1 MAKQATHQCSN
12 IKEEKTE
19 VEDIKGIVDNLR
31 NMLRMD
37 PIGARAAGE
46 KLKAQFSPIP
56 EDFARRIDRAVA
68 ELERQEQQVITLFPS
83 PVVTAGKQG
92 RWYLGPTESSS
103 PNWNA
108 YRAHLKQKGWGT
120 DVIRSIDRASTKIT
134 NELLCPN
141 GSREG
146 RFQGLVL
153 GYVQSGKTASMAATI
168 AKAADSGYRMV
179 IVLAGMTNVLRQQTQ
194 IRLLSD
200 VVSHNPS
207 LWLEGTTVESD
218 FKPGSSPKLPMAG
231 KGNCS
236 LFVVKKNAAVLRR
249 LKKALNRLSEIE
261 RKSLPTLIID
271 DECDQAS
278 INTAAYRSSVTRM
291 NGLIRD
297 LCEKLPKVTYVGYT
311 ATPYANVLMAE
322 TSVDGSRDLYPSEF
336 IISLDEPEGYFG
348 ARRLFGDDTDA
359 EKDAEL
365 PYIRR
370 VPDEDRICLQ
380 PPSRKERDTFS
391 ARLTLSLSDACDW
404 FLLSLAARRARG
416 QEGSHCCMLIHTT
429 IYAACHRQIRKM
441 VEHEWLIPTRDAL
454 RNNDQDRISQ
464 LRTLWNREIS
474 VLCSDRRVELDCPDS
489 PEHFDELIEWLSA
502 SAERITMTVENSESE
517 FSERLNF
524 NDGRPV
530 HSIVIGGNVLARGL
544 TIEGLV
550 CSYFIR
556 TSSQYDT
563 LMQMGRWFGYR
574 RGFED
579 LPRIWM
585 TRELENA
592 FRDLVNV
599 EEMIRAEIATISRKG
614 WTPSDMAVR
623 VPQIAGLSVTARN
636 KLVME
641 NLEECDVS
649 YYGTHE
655 QTISF
660 PVDADFHLNNWEAG
674 TGLVDEA
681 MSNRTI
687 RFSKE
692 RDSHLFRD
700 VPYRSI
706 LRFLRSYRFDRD
718 SLNGITE
725 FVQREIDNGEESME
739 IWNLAVM
746 GSRNG
751 STTPFGSIEGHSM
764 VTRSK
769 INPRYQSRSGESLD
783 LELQRLIYI
792 KALMGAQDLL
802 IDVDRQ
808 AYREWMKTVPDPD
821 FDTNKDSWK
830 SIKRYR
836 DHALGCRPLLLL
848 YPIDRESEPRGWS
861 ADKEIADSERL
872 PLLQGLRSE
881 RDLPVG
887 PLGVG
892 IVFPEVTKSNA
903 RHFLRVKLNREIEG
917 EALDDADYELIE
929 QREEEQ

>member
-1 MAKQATHQCSN
+1 MD
-12 IKEEKTE
+12 
-19 VEDIKGIVDNLR
+19 DIKGIVDNLKS
-31 NMLRMD
+31 MLAVE
-37 PIGARAAGE
+37 PIGIQAAGE
-46 KLKAQFSPIP
+46 KFKMQLSPLP
-56 EDFARRIDRAVA
+56 EGLAKRIDRAVA
-68 ELERQEQQVITLFPS
+68 ELERQEQQVITLYPA
-83 PVVTAGKQG
+83 PIVTAGKQD
-92 RWYLGPTESSS
+92 RWYLGPSESSS

-108 YRAHLKQKGWGT
+108 YREHLSQKGWSAE
-120 DVIRSIDRASTKIT
+120 VIQSIDRASTKIT

-141 GSREG
+141 GSRED

-153 GYVQSGKTASMAATI
+153 GYVQSGKTASMAAAI

-194 IRLLSD
+194 LRLLSD

-218 FKPGSSPKLPMAG
+218 FKPGSAPKLPTAG
-231 KGNCS
+231 RGKCS

-249 LKKALNRLSEIE
+249 LKKALNKLSEIE

-278 INTAAYRSSVTRM
+278 INTAAYRSSVTRI

-359 EKDAEL
+359 EGDTEL

-370 VPDEDRICLQ
+370 VPEEDRTNLQ
-380 PPSRKERDTFS
+380 PPSRKERETFV
-391 ARLTLSLSDACDW
+391 AGLTPSLSDACDW
-404 FLLSLAARRARG
+404 FLLSLATRRSRG
-416 QEGSHCCMLIHTT
+416 QGQSHCCMLIHTT
-429 IYAACHRQIRKM
+429 IYAACHRQIRRM
-441 VEHEWLIPTRDAL
+441 IERAWLMPTREAL
-454 RNNDQDRISQ
+454 RNNDQERIGQ
-464 LRTLWNREIS
+464 LQAIWERES
-474 VLCSDRRVELDCPDS
+474 LVLGSDRRTDLDCPEV
-489 PEHFDELIEWLSA
+489 PESFDELIAFLISA
-502 SAERITMTVENSESE
+502 AESITMTVENSESE
-517 FSERLNF
+517 FSERLDF
-524 NDGRPV
+524 QGGRPV
-530 HSIVIGGNVLARGL
+530 QSIVIGGNVLARGL

-574 RGFED
+574 RGYED

-585 TRELENA
+585 TRELEYA

-599 EEMIRAEIATISRKG
+599 EEMIRSEIASISRKG

-641 NLEECDVS
+641 NLEQCEVS

-660 PVDADFHLNNWEAG
+660 PVDADFHINNWQAG
-674 TGLVDEA
+674 TELINEI
-681 MSNRTI
+681 SSSRSISI
-687 RFSKE
+687 RKV
-692 RDSHLFRD
+692 RDSSLFFD

-706 LRFLRSYRFDRD
+706 VRFLRSYTFERD
-718 SLNGITE
+718 SLCGITE

-739 IWNLAVM
+739 IWNLGVM
-746 GSRNG
+746 GSGNG
-751 STTPFGSIEGHSM
+751 RITSFGTLENHHM

-769 INPRYQSRSGESLD
+769 MKPRSYRHSDDSLD
-783 LELQRLIYI
+783 VELQNLIYI
-792 KALMGAQDLL
+792 KALMGAQDIL
-802 IDVDRQ
+802 IDVDREK
-808 AYREWMKTVPDPD
+808 YREWMQTIPDPD
-821 FDTNKDSWK
+821 FDRSKDSWR

-836 DHALGCRPLLLL
+836 DHALGGRPLMLL
-848 YPIDRESEPRGWS
+848 YPIDRESRPREWS
-861 ADKEIADSERL
+861 TDMDIENCDRL
-872 PLLQGLRSE
+872 PLLHGLRSE
-881 RDLPVG
+881 SLPVG
-887 PLGVG
+887 PLGIG
-892 IVFPEVTKSNA
+892 IVFPEATKANA
-903 RHFLRVKLNREIEG
+903 RHFLRVKLNSEIEG
-917 EALDDADYELIE
+917 ESLDDSDYELIE

>member
-1 MAKQATHQCSN
+1 MR
-12 IKEEKTE
+12 
-19 VEDIKGIVDNLR
+19 VE
-31 NMLRMD
+31 
-37 PIGARAAGE
+37 PIGPRAAGE
-46 KLKAQFSPIP
+46 KLKSLFPQVP
-56 EDFARRIDRAVA
+56 EDFARQIDRAVA
-68 ELERQEQQVITLFPS
+68 ELERQEKQFITLFPS
-83 PVVTAGKQG
+83 PVVTAARQG
-92 RWYLGPTESSS
+92 RWYLGSTESSS

-108 YRAHLKQKGWGT
+108 YRAHLQQKGWCGE
-120 DVIRSIDRASTKIT
+120 VIHSIDRASTKIT

-141 GSREG
+141 GSREA

-194 IRLLSD
+194 LRLHSD

-207 LWLEGTTVESD
+207 LWLEGTTIESD
-218 FKPGSSPKLPMAG
+218 FKPGSSPKLPVAG
-231 KGNCS
+231 RGNCS

-249 LKKALNRLSEIE
+249 LKKALNKLSEIE

-278 INTAAYRSSVTRM
+278 INTAAYRSSVTRI

-336 IISLDEPEGYFG
+336 IISLEEPDGYFG
-348 ARRLFGDDTDA
+348 ARKLFGDDADA
-359 EKDAEL
+359 ERDTEL

-370 VPDEDRICLQ
+370 VPDEDRACLQ
-380 PPSRKERDTFS
+380 PPSRKERETF
-391 ARLTLSLSDACDW
+391 AAKLTPSLNDACDW

-416 QEGSHCCMLIHTT
+416 QEASHCCMLIHTT
-429 IYAACHRQIRKM
+429 IYAACHREIRRLI
-441 VEHEWLIPTRDAL
+441 ERAWLRPTRDAL
-454 RNNDQDRISQ
+454 KNNDPDRIEE
-464 LRTLWNREIS
+464 LRSLWNRERS
-474 VLCSDRRVELDCPDS
+474 VLDSNRRGELDCPDS
-489 PEHFDELIEWLSA
+489 PEHFDELIAMLPA
-502 SAERITMTVENSESE
+502 AVDGITMTVENSESE
-517 FSERLNF
+517 FSERLDF
-524 NDGRPV
+524 NSGKPV
-530 HSIVIGGNVLARGL
+530 HTIVIGGNVLARGL
-544 TIEGLV
+544 TIEGLI

-599 EEMIRAEIATISRKG
+599 EEMIRSEIAAISQKG
-614 WTPSDMAVR
+614 WTPSEMAVR
-623 VPQIAGLSVTARN
+623 VPQIAGLSITARN

-660 PVDADFHLNNWEAG
+660 PVDSEFHRANWQAG
-674 TGLVDEA
+674 TELVDEVV
-681 MSNRTI
+681 SNRNI
-687 RFSKE
+687 HISQE
-692 RDSHLFRD
+692 RDSSLFRD

-718 SLNGITE
+718 SLNRITE
-725 FVQREIDNGEESME
+725 FLQREIDNGEESME
-739 IWNLAVM
+739 MWNLGVM
-746 GSRNG
+746 GSGKGKRT
-751 STTPFGSIEGHSM
+751 SFGALQDHTLIS
-764 VTRSK
+764 RSK
-769 INPRYQSRSGESLD
+769 INPSYKSRSGESLD
-783 LELQRLIYI
+783 SELKNLIYI

-802 IDVDRQ
+802 IDVDRE
-808 AYREWMKTVPDPD
+808 AYRQWMKTVPDPD
-821 FDTNKDSWK
+821 FDRSKDSWR

-836 DHALGCRPLLLL
+836 DHSLGCRPLLLL
-848 YPIDRESEPRGWS
+848 YPIDRESKPRGWS
-861 ADKEIADSERL
+861 SDTDARDSVRL
-872 PLLQGLRSE
+872 PLLHGLRPE
-881 RDLPVG
+881 VDLSDG
-887 PLGVG
+887 LLGVG
-892 IVFPEVTKSNA
+892 IVFPEVTSSNA
-903 RHFLRVKLNREIEG
+903 RHFLRVKLNREVEG

-929 QREEEQ
+929 QREEEL

>member
-1 MAKQATHQCSN
+1 MDS
-12 IKEEKTE
+12 E
-19 VEDIKGIVDNLR
+19 VEDIKGIIDNLR
-31 NMLRMD
+31 NTLRVE
-37 PIGARAAGE
+37 PIGVRAAGE
-46 KLKAQFSPIP
+46 KLKAQFAPIT

-68 ELERQEQQVITLFPS
+68 ELERQEQQVITLFPT
-83 PVVTAGKQG
+83 PIVTAAKQG
-92 RWYLGPTESSS
+92 RWYLGPTDSSS
-103 PNWNA
+103 PNWKA
-108 YRAHLKQKGWGT
+108 YRAHLEQKGWNE

-141 GSREG
+141 GSREA

-179 IVLAGMTNVLRQQTQ
+179 IILAGMTNVLRQQTQ
-194 IRLLSD
+194 LRIHSD

-218 FKPGSSPKLPMAG
+218 FKPGSSPKLPIASRG
-231 KGNCS
+231 SCS
-236 LFVVKKNAAVLRR
+236 LFVAKKNAPVLKR
-249 LKKALNRLSEIE
+249 LKKALSKLSDIE
-261 RKSLPTLIID
+261 RKNLPTLIID

-278 INTAAYRSSVTRM
+278 INTAAYRSDVTRI

-297 LCEKLPKVTYVGYT
+297 ICEKLPKVTYVGYT

-336 IISLDEPEGYFG
+336 IISLEEPDGYFG
-348 ARRLFGDDTDA
+348 ARRLFGDDVDA
-359 EKDAEL
+359 DRDTEL

-370 VPDEDRICLQ
+370 VPDEDRACLQ
-380 PPSRKERDTFS
+380 PPSRKERETFA
-391 ARLTLSLSDACDW
+391 ARLTPSLNDACDW
-404 FLLSLAARRARG
+404 FLLSLAARKARG
-416 QEGSHCCMLIHTT
+416 QEASHCCMLIHTT
-429 IYAACHRQIRKM
+429 IYAACHREIRRLI
-441 VEHEWLIPTRDAL
+441 ECTWLRPIREAL
-454 RNNDQDRISQ
+454 RINDPDRIEQ
-464 LRTLWNREIS
+464 LRTLWNRECS
-474 VLCSDRRVELDCPDS
+474 VLEPSRRGELDCPNS
-489 PEHFDELIEWLSA
+489 PEQFDELIALLPEA
-502 SAERITMTVENSESE
+502 ADGITMTVENSESE
-517 FSERLNF
+517 FAERLDF
-524 NDGRPV
+524 NSGRPV
-530 HSIVIGGNVLARGL
+530 HTIVIGGNVLARGL

-585 TRELENA
+585 SRELENA

-599 EEMIRAEIATISRKG
+599 EEMIRAEIAAISRKG
-614 WTPSDMAVR
+614 WTPSEMAVR

-660 PVDADFHLNNWEAG
+660 PVDAEFHLTNWQAG
-674 TGLVDEA
+674 TELLDEVL
-681 MSNRTI
+681 SNRNI
-687 RFSKE
+687 LFNRE
-692 RDSHLFRD
+692 RHSSLFRD

-706 LRFLRSYRFDRD
+706 LRFLRTYRFGRD
-718 SLNGITE
+718 SLTGITE
-725 FVQREIDNGEESME
+725 FLQREIDNGEESLEM
-739 IWNLAVM
+739 WNLGVI
-746 GSRNG
+746 GSG
-751 STTPFGSIEGHSM
+751 KGEPSIFGPLKDHSLIS
-764 VTRSK
+764 RSK
-769 INPRYQSRSGESLD
+769 INPGYKSRSGESLD
-783 LELQRLIYI
+783 LELQSLIYI

-802 IDVDRQ
+802 IDVDQ
-808 AYREWMKTVPDPD
+808 DAYREWLKTVPDPD
-821 FDTNKDSWK
+821 FDRSKDSWR

-848 YPIDRESEPRGWS
+848 YPIDRESQPRGWS
-861 ADKEIADSERL
+861 SDKDPKDCVRL
-872 PLLQGLRSE
+872 PLLHGLRSE
-881 RDLPVG
+881 EDLPVDL
-887 PLGVG
+887 LGVG
-892 IVFPEVTKSNA
+892 IVFPEVTSSNA
-903 RHFLRVKLNREIEG
+903 RHFLRVKLNREVEG

-929 QREEEQ
+929 QREGEL

>member
-1 MAKQATHQCSN
+1 MD
-12 IKEEKTE
+12 
-19 VEDIKGIVDNLR
+19 DIKGIVDHLKS
-31 NMLRMD
+31 MLPME
-37 PIGARAAGE
+37 PLGVRAAGE
-46 KLKAQFSPIP
+46 KFKAQLSPLP

-68 ELERQEQQVITLFPS
+68 ELERQEQQVITLFPA
-83 PVVTAGKQG
+83 PIVTAAKQA

-108 YRAHLKQKGWGT
+108 YREHLERKGWSAE
-120 DVIRSIDRASTKIT
+120 VIHSIDRASTKIT

-141 GSREG
+141 GIRED

-153 GYVQSGKTASMAATI
+153 GYVQSGKTASMAGTI

-194 IRLLSD
+194 SRLLSD
-200 VVSHNPS
+200 VVGHNPS

-218 FKPGSSPKLPMAG
+218 FTPGSVPKLPTAG
-231 KGNCS
+231 RGKCS

-249 LKKALNRLSEIE
+249 LKKAMNKLSEVE
-261 RKSLPTLIID
+261 RKSMATLIID

-278 INTAAYRSSVTRM
+278 INTSAYRSSVTRI

-348 ARRLFGDDTDA
+348 ARRLFGEDADA
-359 EKDAEL
+359 EKITEL

-370 VPDEDRICLQ
+370 VPVEDRTSLQ
-380 PPSRKERDTFS
+380 PPSRKEREAFAAAMTP
-391 ARLTLSLSDACDW
+391 SLSDACDW
-404 FLLSLAARRARG
+404 FLLSLAARRARR
-416 QEGSHCCMLIHTT
+416 QMQSHCCMLIHTT
-429 IYAACHRQIRKM
+429 IYAACHRQIRRM
-441 VEHEWLIPTRDAL
+441 IEGAWLTPVISAL
-454 RNNDQDRISQ
+454 RNNDQERIAG
-464 LRTLWNREIS
+464 LRSLWERESS
-474 VLCSDRRVELDCPDS
+474 VLGADRRAELDCPDK
-489 PEHFDELIEWLSA
+489 PESFDELMTSLLA
-502 SAERITMTVENSESE
+502 AAESITMTVENSESE
-517 FSERLNF
+517 FSERLDF
-524 NDGRPV
+524 NSGQPV

-574 RGFED
+574 RGYED

-599 EEMIRAEIATISRKG
+599 EEMIRSEIAAISRRG
-614 WTPSDMAVR
+614 WTPSDLAVR
-623 VPQIAGLSVTARN
+623 VPQIAGLSITARN
-636 KLVME
+636 KLVMD
-641 NLEECDVS
+641 NLEQCEVS

-660 PVDADFHLNNWEAG
+660 PADAAFHRANWLAG
-674 TGLVDEA
+674 TDLVNEVMANRSIEA
-681 MSNRTI
+681 T
-687 RFSKE
+687 KKG
-692 RDSHLFRD
+692 DSRLFCD

-706 LRFLRSYRFDRD
+706 VKFLRSYRFDRD
-718 SLNGITE
+718 SLNGVTE
-725 FVQREIDNGEESME
+725 FVQREIDNGEEVME
-739 IWNLAVM
+739 IWSLAVM
-746 GSRNG
+746 GSRKG
-751 STTPFGSIEGHSM
+751 RRVSFGALEDHPLI
-764 VTRSK
+764 TRSK
-769 INPRYQSRSGESLD
+769 INPSHQSRSDDSLNA
-783 LELQRLIYI
+783 ELHSLIYI
-792 KALMGAQDLL
+792 KALMGAQDILV
-802 IDVDRQ
+802 DVERDSYRQ
-808 AYREWMKTVPDPD
+808 WMQSVSDPD
-821 FDTNKDSWK
+821 FDRTKDSWR

-836 DHALGCRPLLLL
+836 DHALGGKPLLLL
-848 YPIDRESEPRGWS
+848 YPIDRESKPREWS
-861 ADKEIADSERL
+861 SDNEIVKCERL
-872 PLLQGLRSE
+872 PLLHGLRSE
-881 RDLPVG
+881 EDLPVG

-892 IVFPEVTKSNA
+892 IVFPEATKANA
-903 RHFLRVKLNREIEG
+903 RHFLRVKLNKEIEG

>member
-1 MAKQATHQCSN
+1 MD
-12 IKEEKTE
+12 
-19 VEDIKGIVDNLR
+19 DIKGIVDHLKS
-31 NMLRMD
+31 MLPME
-37 PIGARAAGE
+37 PMGVRAAGE
-46 KLKAQFSPIP
+46 KFKAQLSPLP

-68 ELERQEQQVITLFPS
+68 ELERQEQQVITLYPA
-83 PVVTAGKQG
+83 PIVTAGKQV

-103 PNWNA
+103 PNWRA
-108 YRAHLKQKGWGT
+108 YRAHLKRKGWGAG
-120 DVIRSIDRASTKIT
+120 VIQSIDRASTKIT

-141 GSREG
+141 GSRED

-179 IVLAGMTNVLRQQTQ
+179 ILLAGMTNVLRQQTQ

-200 VVSHNPS
+200 VVSHNPA

-218 FKPGSSPKLPMAG
+218 FKPGSAPKLPTAG
-231 KGNCS
+231 RGKCA

-249 LKKALNRLSEIE
+249 LKKALNKLSEIE

-278 INTAAYRSSVTRM
+278 INTAAYRSSVTRI
-291 NGLIRD
+291 NELIRD
-297 LCEKLPKVTYVGYT
+297 LCEKIPKVTYVGYT

-359 EKDAEL
+359 ERDTEL

-370 VPDEDRICLQ
+370 VSDEDRTSLQ
-380 PPSRKERDTFS
+380 PPSRKERETF
-391 ARLTLSLSDACDW
+391 AAGLTPSLSDACDW
-404 FLLSLAARRARG
+404 FLLSLAARRARE
-416 QEGSHCCMLIHTT
+416 QSQSHCCMLIHTT
-429 IYAACHRQIRKM
+429 IYAACHRQIRRM
-441 VEHEWLIPTRDAL
+441 IERAWLIPTRDAL
-454 RNNDQDRISQ
+454 RNNSQERIRQ
-464 LRTLWNREIS
+464 LQALWERESS
-474 VLCSDRRVELDCPDS
+474 VLGTARRADLDCPDA
-489 PEHFDELIEWLSA
+489 PESFDDLIAFLTTA
-502 SAERITMTVENSESE
+502 AESITMTVENSESE
-517 FSERLNF
+517 FSERLDF
-524 NDGRPV
+524 NAGRPL

-574 RGFED
+574 RGYED

-585 TRELENA
+585 TRELEYA

-599 EEMIRAEIATISRKG
+599 EEMIRSEIASISRKG
-614 WTPSDMAVR
+614 WTPSDMSVR

-641 NLEECDVS
+641 NLEQCEVS

-655 QTISF
+655 QTINF
-660 PVDADFHLNNWEAG
+660 PTDAEFHRTNWQAG
-674 TGLVDEA
+674 TELINEV
-681 MSNRTI
+681 STNRSI
-687 RFSKE
+687 GFSKK
-692 RDSHLFRD
+692 RDSSLFCD

-706 LRFLRSYRFDRD
+706 LRFLRSYRFDRE

-725 FVQREIDNGEESME
+725 FVQREIENGEEAME
-739 IWNLAVM
+739 IWNLGVM
-746 GSRNG
+746 GSGKGR
-751 STTPFGSIEGHSM
+751 STTFGTLTGHPM
-764 VTRSK
+764 ITRSK
-769 INPRYQSRSGESLD
+769 MNPRCYSRSGDSLD
-783 LELQRLIYI
+783 VELQNLIYI
-792 KALMGAQDLL
+792 KALMGAQDIL
-802 IDVDRQ
+802 IDVNRKE
-808 AYREWMKTVPDPD
+808 YREWMQTVPDPD
-821 FDTNKDSWK
+821 FDRTKDSWR

-836 DHALGCRPLLLL
+836 DHALGGRPLLLL
-848 YPIDRESEPRGWS
+848 YPIDRESKPREWS
-861 ADKEIADSERL
+861 SGKDIEKCERL
-872 PLLQGLRSE
+872 PLLHGLRSE
-881 RDLPVG
+881 EDLPLG

-892 IVFPEVTKSNA
+892 IVFPEATKANA

>member
-1 MAKQATHQCSN
+1 MR
-12 IKEEKTE
+12 
-19 VEDIKGIVDNLR
+19 VE
-31 NMLRMD
+31 
-37 PIGARAAGE
+37 PIGPRAAGE
-46 KLKAQFSPIP
+46 KLKSLFPQVP
-56 EDFARRIDRAVA
+56 EDFARQIDRAVA
-68 ELERQEQQVITLFPS
+68 ELERQEKQFITLFPS
-83 PVVTAGKQG
+83 PVVTAARQG
-92 RWYLGPTESSS
+92 RWYLGSTESSS

-108 YRAHLKQKGWGT
+108 YRAHLEQKGWCGE
-120 DVIRSIDRASTKIT
+120 VIHSIDRASTKIT

-141 GSREG
+141 GSREA

-194 IRLLSD
+194 LRLHSD

-207 LWLEGTTVESD
+207 LWLEGTTIESD
-218 FKPGSSPKLPMAG
+218 FKPGSSPKLPVAG
-231 KGNCS
+231 RGNCS

-249 LKKALNRLSEIE
+249 LKKALNKLSEIE

-278 INTAAYRSSVTRM
+278 INTAAYRSSVTRI

-336 IISLDEPEGYFG
+336 IISLEEPDGYFG
-348 ARRLFGDDTDA
+348 ARKLFGGDSDA
-359 EKDAEL
+359 ERDTEL

-370 VPDEDRICLQ
+370 VPDEDRACLQ
-380 PPSRKERDTFS
+380 PPSRKERETFA
-391 ARLTLSLSDACDW
+391 ARLTPSLNDACDW

-416 QEGSHCCMLIHTT
+416 QEASHCCMLIHTT
-429 IYAACHRQIRKM
+429 IYAACHREIRRLI
-441 VEHEWLIPTRDAL
+441 ERAWLRPTRDAL
-454 RNNDQDRISQ
+454 KNNDPDRIEE
-464 LRTLWNREIS
+464 LRSIWNRERS
-474 VLCSDRRVELDCPDS
+474 VLDSNRRGELDCPDS
-489 PEHFDELIEWLSA
+489 PEHFDELIAMLPA
-502 SAERITMTVENSESE
+502 AVDGITMTVENSESE
-517 FSERLNF
+517 FSERLDF
-524 NDGRPV
+524 NSGRPV
-530 HSIVIGGNVLARGL
+530 HTIVIGGNVLARGL

-599 EEMIRAEIATISRKG
+599 EEMIRSEIAAISQKG
-614 WTPSDMAVR
+614 WTPSEMAVR
-623 VPQIAGLSVTARN
+623 VPQIAGLSITARN

-641 NLEECDVS
+641 NLEECDVG

-660 PVDADFHLNNWEAG
+660 PVQADFHRANWQAG
-674 TGLVDEA
+674 TDLVDEV
-681 MSNRTI
+681 MSNRNVHVNQ
-687 RFSKE
+687 E
-692 RDSHLFRD
+692 RDSSLFRD

-718 SLNGITE
+718 SLSGITE
-725 FVQREIDNGEESME
+725 FLQREIDRGEESME
-739 IWNLAVM
+739 MWNLGVM
-746 GSRNG
+746 GSSKGKRT
-751 STTPFGSIEGHSM
+751 SFGALKDHSLI
-764 VTRSK
+764 TRSK
-769 INPRYQSRSGESLD
+769 INPSYKSRSGESLD
-783 LELQRLIYI
+783 SELKNLIYI

-802 IDVDRQ
+802 IDVDRE
-808 AYREWMKTVPDPD
+808 AYHQWMATVPDPD
-821 FDTNKDSWK
+821 FDRSKDSWR

-836 DHALGCRPLLLL
+836 DYSLGCRPLLLL
-848 YPIDRESEPRGWS
+848 YPIDRESKPRGWS
-861 ADKEIADSERL
+861 SDMDAHDSVRL
-872 PLLQGLRSE
+872 PLLHGLRPE
-881 RDLPVG
+881 EDLPDG
-887 PLGVG
+887 LLGVG
-892 IVFPEVTKSNA
+892 IVFPEVTSSNA
-903 RHFLRVKLNREIEG
+903 KHFLRVRLNREMEG
-917 EALDDADYELIE
+917 EVLDDADYELIE

>member
-1 MAKQATHQCSN
+1 MD
-12 IKEEKTE
+12 
-19 VEDIKGIVDNLR
+19 DIKGIVDHLKS
-31 NMLRMD
+31 MLPME
-37 PIGARAAGE
+37 PLGVRAAGE
-46 KLKAQFSPIP
+46 KFKAQLSPLP
-56 EDFARRIDRAVA
+56 EDFERRIDRAVS
-68 ELERQEQQVITLFPS
+68 ELERQEQQVIRLFPA
-83 PVVTAGKQG
+83 PVVTAGKQS
-92 RWYLGPTESSS
+92 RWYLGPTETSS

-108 YRAHLKQKGWGT
+108 YREHLESKGWGT
-120 DVIRSIDRASTKIT
+120 EVIHSIDRASTKIT

-141 GSREG
+141 GSRED

-194 IRLLSD
+194 VRLLTD

-218 FKPGSSPKLPMAG
+218 FKPGSVPKLPIAG
-231 KGNCS
+231 RGKCS

-249 LKKALNRLSEIE
+249 LKKALNKLSEIE
-261 RKSLPTLIID
+261 RKTLPTLIID

-278 INTAAYRSSVTRM
+278 INTSAYRSSVTRI

-348 ARRLFGDDTDA
+348 ARRLFGDDVDA
-359 EKDAEL
+359 DKDAEL

-370 VPDEDRICLQ
+370 VPDEDRISLQ
-380 PPSRKERDTFS
+380 PPSRRDRESF
-391 ARLTLSLSDACDW
+391 AAALTPSLSDACDW
-404 FLLSLAARRARG
+404 FLLSLAARRARR
-416 QEGSHCCMLIHTT
+416 QEQSHCCMLIHTT
-429 IYAACHRQIRKM
+429 IYAACHRQIRRM
-441 VEHEWLIPTRDAL
+441 IERDWLIPTRNAL
-454 RNNDQDRISQ
+454 LNNDQERIGKLQ
-464 LRTLWNREIS
+464 TLWERESS
-474 VLCSDRRVELDCPDS
+474 VLGNDRRADLDCPDA
-489 PEHFDELIEWLSA
+489 PEGFNELIAFLPA
-502 SAERITMTVENSESE
+502 AAESISMTVENSESE
-517 FSERLNF
+517 FSERLDF
-524 NDGRPV
+524 NCGRPL

-574 RGFED
+574 RGYED

-599 EEMIRAEIATISRKG
+599 EEMIRSEIASISRKG
-614 WTPSDMAVR
+614 WTPADMAVR
-623 VPQIAGLSVTARN
+623 VPQIAGLSITARN

-641 NLEECDVS
+641 NLEQCDVS

-660 PVDADFHLNNWEAG
+660 PADATFHYSNWQAG
-674 TGLVDEA
+674 TDLISEVMA
-681 MSNRTI
+681 SRNVRA
-687 RFSKE
+687 SKKG
-692 RDSHLFRD
+692 DSRLFCD
-700 VPYRSI
+700 VPYRSVI
-706 LRFLRSYRFDRD
+706 RFLRSYKFDRD
-718 SLNGITE
+718 SLKGVTE

-739 IWNLAVM
+739 IWNLGVM
-746 GSRNG
+746 GSGKGRR
-751 STTPFGSIEGHSM
+751 SSFGTIDDHPLI
-764 VTRSK
+764 TRSK
-769 INPRYQSRSGESLD
+769 INPRYHSHSGESLD
-783 LELQRLIYI
+783 VELQNTIYI
-792 KALMGAQDLL
+792 KALMGAQDIL
-802 IDVDRQ
+802 IDVDRE
-808 AYREWMKTVPDPD
+808 AYREWMEAVPDPD
-821 FDTNKDSWK
+821 FDRTKDSWR
-830 SIKRYR
+830 SIKQYR
-836 DHALGCRPLLLL
+836 EYALGSRPLLLL
-848 YPIDRESEPRGWS
+848 YPIDRESVPRGWS
-861 ADKEIADSERL
+861 SDKNIIDCERL
-872 PLLQGLRSE
+872 PLLHGLRSAE
-881 RDLPVG
+881 DLPVG

-892 IVFPEVTKSNA
+892 IVFPEVTKANA
-903 RHFLRVKLNREIEG
+903 RHFLRVKLNRLIEG

>member
-1 MAKQATHQCSN
+1 MDDTKGT
-12 IKEEKTE
+12 
-19 VEDIKGIVDNLR
+19 VDILR
-31 NMLRMD
+31 NMMRIE

-46 KLKAQFSPIP
+46 KLKIQLSPIP
-56 EDFARRIDRAVA
+56 ESFSERIDRAVI
-68 ELERQEQQVITLFPS
+68 ELEDQEKQVITLFPA
-83 PVVTAGKQG
+83 PVVSAGKQG
-92 RWYLGPTESSS
+92 RWYIGPTESSS

-108 YRAHLKQKGWGT
+108 YRAHLEQKGWG
-120 DVIRSIDRASTKIT
+120 DEAVISIDRASTKIT

-194 IRLLSD
+194 VRLLSD
-200 VVSHNPS
+200 VVNHNPS
-207 LWLEGTTVESD
+207 LWLEGTTIEND
-218 FKPGSSPKLPMAG
+218 FKPGSSPKLPIPSR
-231 KGNCS
+231 GNCS

-249 LKKALNRLSEIE
+249 LKKALSRLSEIE

-278 INTAAYRSSVTRM
+278 INTSAYRSSVTRI

-336 IISLDEPEGYFG
+336 IISLDEPDGYFG
-348 ARRLFGDDTDA
+348 ARRLFGDDIDA
-359 EKDAEL
+359 EKDTEL

-370 VPDEDRICLQ
+370 VPDEDREFLQ
-380 PPSRKERDTFS
+380 PPSRKEREIFTP
-391 ARLTLSLSDACDW
+391 RLTPSLNNACDW
-404 FLLSLAARRARG
+404 FLLSLAVRRARG
-416 QEGSHCCMLIHTT
+416 QESSHCCMLIHTT
-429 IYAACHRQIRKM
+429 IYAACHRQIRSM
-441 VEHEWLIPTRDAL
+441 IERAWLKPTIDAL
-454 RNNDQDRISQ
+454 RAKNEERVEQ
-464 LRTLWNREIS
+464 LRALWERES
-474 VLCSDRRVELDCPDS
+474 SALGERRLELDCPES
-489 PEHFDELIEWLSA
+489 PESFNELIPVLSA
-502 SAERITMTVENSESE
+502 AAESITMTVENSESE
-517 FSERLNF
+517 FSERLDF
-524 NDGRPV
+524 NGTRPV

-585 TRELENA
+585 TRDLENA
-592 FRDLVNV
+592 FRDLVGV
-599 EEMIRAEIATISRKG
+599 EEMIRSEIANICRKG

-623 VPQIAGLSVTARN
+623 VPQIAGLSITARN

-660 PVDADFHLNNWEAG
+660 PSNPEFHHNNWNAG
-674 TGLVDEA
+674 NELIKDVA
-681 MSNRTI
+681 SIQNVRH
-687 RFSKE
+687 SQKK
-692 RDSHLFRD
+692 DSHLFRD
-700 VPYRSI
+700 VPYRAI
-706 LRFLRSYRFDRD
+706 LRFLRSYSFDRD
-718 SLNGITE
+718 SLTGIAE
-725 FVQREIDNGEESME
+725 FVQREIDNSEESLE
-739 IWNLAVM
+739 LWNLGLM
-746 GSRNG
+746 GASKGN
-751 STTPFGSIEGHSM
+751 TTSFGLFDNHPM

-769 INPRYQSRSGESLD
+769 INPRYQSSTGGSLD
-783 LELQRLIYI
+783 QELKHLIYI
-792 KALMGAQDLL
+792 KALMGAQDLM
-802 IDVDRQ
+802 IDVDRE

-821 FDTNKDSWK
+821 FDRTKDSWK

-836 DHALGCRPLLLL
+836 DYSLGCRALLLL
-848 YPIDRESEPRGWS
+848 YPIDRESKPKGWS
-861 ADKEIADSERL
+861 PDKEIEDCERL
-872 PLLQGLRSE
+872 PLLEGLCST
-881 RDLPVG
+881 DDFPAGL
-887 PLGVG
+887 LGMG
-892 IVFPEVTKSNA
+892 IVFPEVSKSNA

-917 EALDDADYELIE
+917 ESLDDADYELIE
-929 QREEEQ
+929 QREEEL

>member
-1 MAKQATHQCSN
+1 MKS
-12 IKEEKTE
+12 
-19 VEDIKGIVDNLR
+19 VDDIKGIVDHLKT
-31 NMLRMD
+31 MLPME
-37 PIGARAAGE
+37 PLGVRAAGE
-46 KLKAQFSPIP
+46 KFKAQLSPIP

-68 ELERQEQQVITLFPS
+68 ELERQEQQVITLFPV
-83 PVVTAGKQG
+83 PIVTAAKQA
-92 RWYLGPTESSS
+92 RWYLGPTENSS

-108 YRAHLKQKGWGT
+108 YREHLERKGWGAE
-120 DVIRSIDRASTKIT
+120 VIQSIDRASTKIT

-141 GSREG
+141 GTREG

-153 GYVQSGKTASMAATI
+153 GYVQSGKTASMAGTI

-194 IRLLSD
+194 SRLLAD

-218 FKPGSSPKLPMAG
+218 FTPGSVPKLPTAG
-231 KGNCS
+231 RGKCS

-249 LKKALNRLSEIE
+249 LKKALNKLSEVE
-261 RKSLPTLIID
+261 RKSMPTLIID

-278 INTAAYRSSVTRM
+278 INTSAYRSSVTRI

-297 LCEKLPKVTYVGYT
+297 LCEKIPKVTYVGYT

-322 TSVDGSRDLYPSEF
+322 NSVDGSRDLYPSEF

-348 ARRLFGDDTDA
+348 ARRLFGDDVDA
-359 EKDAEL
+359 ERVTEL

-370 VPDEDRICLQ
+370 VPEEDRTSLQ
-380 PPSRKERDTFS
+380 PPSRREREAF
-391 ARLTLSLSDACDW
+391 AAALTPSLSDACDW
-404 FLLSLAARRARG
+404 FLLSLAARRARR
-416 QEGSHCCMLIHTT
+416 QVQSHCCMLIHTT
-429 IYAACHRQIRKM
+429 IYAICHRQIRRM
-441 VEHEWLIPTRDAL
+441 IERAWLKPTLAAL
-454 RNNDQDRISQ
+454 RNQDQDRINQ
-464 LRTLWNREIS
+464 LRALWES
-474 VLCSDRRVELDCPDS
+474 ESAVLGADRRAELDCPNT
-489 PEHFDELIEWLSA
+489 PESFDQLIESLLA
-502 SAERITMTVENSESE
+502 AAESITMTVENSESE
-517 FSERLNF
+517 FSERLDF
-524 NDGRPV
+524 NSGQPV
-530 HSIVIGGNVLARGL
+530 QSIVIGGNVLARGL

-574 RGFED
+574 RGYED

-599 EEMIRAEIATISRKG
+599 EELIRSEIAAISRRG
-614 WTPSDMAVR
+614 WTPSHLAVR
-623 VPQIAGLSVTARN
+623 VPQIAGLSITARN

-641 NLEECDVS
+641 NLEQCEVS

-660 PVDADFHLNNWEAG
+660 PTDATFHQVNWQAG
-674 TGLVDEA
+674 TDLINEVV
-681 MSNRTI
+681 SNRGIGT
-687 RFSKE
+687 SKKGDT
-692 RDSHLFRD
+692 RLFCD

-706 LRFLRSYRFDRD
+706 VRFLRSYRFDRN
-718 SLNGITE
+718 SLNGVTE

-746 GSRNG
+746 GSSKGRRI
-751 STTPFGSIEGHSM
+751 SFGPLEDHPLI
-764 VTRSK
+764 TRSK
-769 INPRYQSRSGESLD
+769 INPRHQSRSGDSPSDEMR
-783 LELQRLIYI
+783 RLIYI
-792 KALMGAQDLL
+792 KALMGAQDIL
-802 IDVDRQ
+802 IDVERDL
-808 AYREWMKTVPDPD
+808 YREWMQSVPDPD
-821 FDTNKDSWK
+821 FDRTKDTWR
-830 SIKRYR
+830 SIRRYR
-836 DHALGCRPLLLL
+836 DHALGGRPLLLL
-848 YPIDRESEPRGWS
+848 YPIDRESKPRDWS
-861 ADKEIADSERL
+861 SDKDVEKCERL
-872 PLLQGLRSE
+872 PLLHGLRSE
-881 RDLPVG
+881 EDLPVG

-892 IVFPEVTKSNA
+892 IVFPEATKANA
-903 RHFLRVKLNREIEG
+903 RHFLRVKLNKDIEG

>member
-1 MAKQATHQCSN
+1 MAVSAARGALVK
-12 IKEEKTE
+12 KESWL
-19 VEDIKGIVDNLR
+19 VDDIKGIVDHLKS
-31 NMLRMD
+31 MLPME
-37 PIGARAAGE
+37 PMGVRAAGE
-46 KLKAQFSPIP
+46 KFKAQLSPLP
-56 EDFARRIDRAVA
+56 QGFAERIDRAVA
-68 ELERQEQQVITLFPS
+68 ELERQEQQVITLFPA
-83 PVVTAGKQG
+83 PIVTAGKQK

-108 YRAHLKQKGWGT
+108 YRTHLERKGWGSG
-120 DVIRSIDRASTKIT
+120 VIQAIDRASTKIT

-141 GSREG
+141 GSKED

-153 GYVQSGKTASMAATI
+153 GYVQSGKTANMAATI

-200 VVSHNPS
+200 VISHNPL
-207 LWLEGTTVESD
+207 LWLEGTTIESD
-218 FKPGSSPKLPMAG
+218 FKPGSIPKLPTAG
-231 KGNCS
+231 HGRCS

-249 LKKALNRLSEIE
+249 LKKALNKLSEIE
-261 RKSLPTLIID
+261 RKILPTLIID

-278 INTAAYRSSVTRM
+278 INTSAYRSSVTRI

-311 ATPYANVLMAE
+311 ATPYANVLMSE

-348 ARRLFGDDTDA
+348 ARRLFGEDTDA
-359 EKDAEL
+359 EKDTEL

-370 VPDEDRICLQ
+370 VPDEDRTSLQ
-380 PPSRKERDTFS
+380 PPSRKDRETF
-391 ARLTLSLSDACDW
+391 APALTQSLGDACDW
-404 FLLSLAARRARG
+404 FLLSLAARRARR
-416 QEGSHCCMLIHTT
+416 QAQSHCCMLIHTT
-429 IYAACHRQIRKM
+429 IYAACHRQIRRLI
-441 VEHEWLIPTRDAL
+441 ERAWLKPTIDAL
-454 RNNDQDRISQ
+454 RNNDRERIGH
-464 LRTLWNREIS
+464 LRALWECES
-474 VLCSDRRVELDCPDS
+474 SALGADRRAELDCPDT
-489 PEHFDELIEWLSA
+489 PESFDELMA
-502 SAERITMTVENSESE
+502 SLLAAAESITMTVENSESE
-517 FSERLNF
+517 FSERLDF
-524 NDGRPV
+524 NSGQPV
-530 HSIVIGGNVLARGL
+530 RSIVIGGNVLARGL

-574 RGFED
+574 RGYED

-599 EEMIRAEIATISRKG
+599 EEMIRSEIAAISRRG
-614 WTPSDMAVR
+614 WTPSHLAVR
-623 VPQIAGLSVTARN
+623 VPQIAGLSITARN

-641 NLEECDVS
+641 NLEQCEVS

-660 PVDADFHLNNWEAG
+660 PADATFHQSNWQAG
-674 TGLVDEA
+674 TNLIDEVVA
-681 MSNRTI
+681 NRSI
-687 RFSKE
+687 AASKKG
-692 RDSHLFRD
+692 DSRLFCD
-700 VPYRSI
+700 ISYRSI
-706 LRFLRSYRFDRD
+706 LRFLRSYRFDRE
-718 SLNGITE
+718 SLSGVTE

-746 GSRNG
+746 GSGKGRRT
-751 STTPFGSIEGHSM
+751 SFGALEDHPMI
-764 VTRSK
+764 TRSK
-769 INPRYQSRSGESLD
+769 INPRHQSRSSDSLD
-783 LELQRLIYI
+783 VELQNLIYI
-792 KALMGAQDLL
+792 KALMGAQDIL
-802 IDVDRQ
+802 IDVERDSYRQ
-808 AYREWMKTVPDPD
+808 WMQTVPDPD
-821 FDTNKDSWK
+821 FDRTKDSWR

-836 DHALGCRPLLLL
+836 DHALGGRPLLLL
-848 YPIDRESEPRGWS
+848 YPIDRESMPRDWS
-861 ADKEIADSERL
+861 SDKDIEKCERL
-872 PLLQGLRSE
+872 PLLHGLRSE
-881 RDLPVG
+881 EDLPVG

-892 IVFPEVTKSNA
+892 IVFPEATKANA